1 MYSPPM
7 RPTRKYILA
16 FACVSF
22 LTITLS
28 GYHLHADIGAQ
39 EESVSHAHD
48 HHQVPT
54 YDQGHEEEHVDIS
67 IFEPARG
74 FSKVDTLALV
84 IAVPERV
91 VVQPIVEICWSKDE
105 PSLVPKRFT
114 RMRQPLRGP
123 PISV

>member
-28 GYHLHADIGAQ
+28 GFHLHADTGAS
-39 EESVSHAHD
+39 EEPVSHAHD
-48 HHQVPT
+48 HHHVPSH
-54 YDQGHEEEHVDIS
+54 DQDNAEEHVDIS

-74 FSKVDTLALV
+74 FSKVDTVALV
-84 IAVPERV
+84 IAVPERALAP
-91 VVQPIVEICWSKDE
+91 PIVEICWSKDE
-105 PSLVPKRFT
+105 PGLVPKRFM

>member
-1 MYSPPM
+1 MYSLPM

-28 GYHLHADIGAQ
+28 GFHLHADTGEQ

-48 HHQVPT
+48 HHQVPA
-54 YDQGHEEEHVDIS
+54 YDQHHEEEHIDIS
-67 IFEPARG
+67 VFEPATG
-74 FSKVDTLALV
+74 FSKVETLALV

-91 VVQPIVEICWSKDE
+91 VQAPEKIFWSKDV
-105 PSLVPKRFT
+105 PNLVPRRFL

>member
-7 RPTRKYILA
+7 RPTRNYILA

-22 LTITLS
+22 LMITLS
-28 GYHLHADIGAQ
+28 GFHLHADVGAQ

-48 HHQVPT
+48 HHQVPS
-54 YDQGHEEEHVDIS
+54 YEQDHEAEHIDIS
-67 IFEPARG
+67 VFEPARG
-74 FSKVDTLALV
+74 FSKVDTVALV

-91 VVQPIVEICWSKDE
+91 VAPPIVQICSSKHE
-105 PSLVPKRFT
+105 PGLVPKRFS

-123 PISV
+123 PISI

>member
-22 LTITLS
+22 LLITLS
-28 GYHLHADIGAQ
+28 GFHLLADIGAQ

-48 HHQVPT
+48 HHQVPAT
-54 YDQGHEEEHVDIS
+54 TQDHEEEHIDIS
-67 IFEPARG
+67 VFEPATG
-74 FSKVDTLALV
+74 FSKVETLALV
-84 IAVPERV
+84 ITVPERV
-91 VVQPIVEICWSKDE
+91 VQPTVKIFWSKDV
-105 PSLVPKRFT
+105 PNLVPRRFL

-123 PISV
+123 PISI